1 MGEKLSG
8 FDQWDAIIG
17 RRSTEEGPVRKD
29 LVLGR
34 KSYGLNSDDEMVKL
48 SAPGGAYI
56 YKGWKVMLQQRC
68 SLWETSKGP
77 HPDNV
82 KCDSGD
88 PCTSCSSTCDGPL
101 FDYLF
106 HIETDPLETENLK
119 DEMPETFVEMVER
132 FSAATRDEVFPAY
145 KPEEPDGVEKW
156 LSFNTWAVA
165 WR

>member
-1 MGEKLSG
+1 MVGTTCRPNEFLSKTTRLDIVSDVIQFG
-8 FDQWDAIIG
+8 FPDGQA
-17 RRSTEEGPVRKD
+17 RTP
-29 LVLGR
+29 LCC
-34 KSYGLNSDDEMVKL
+34 L
-48 SAPGGAYI
+48 SVAPTLFAH
-56 YKGWKVMLQQRC
+56 RC

-77 HPDNV
+77 YPDNV

-119 DEMPETFVEMVER
+119 DEMPDKFAEMVER

-156 LSFNTWAVA
+156 FSFNTWAVA